1 MNLTTIGVTM
11 SSLEIAGLTGKKHP
25 HVLRDID
32 KMLKDLGEDRS
43 KFGSMYLDGYGR
55 EQSCY
60 NLPQRECLILVSGYS
75 TQMRAK
81 IIDRWQELELAMRRE
96 GDGVVTDLSTEVR
109 RAIGG
114 ITKGVIHNEIAAVL
128 PEMIQSEL
136 ASRRHALV
144 IDTMTAGQVLDMEK
158 VPQKGRRGLVQ
169 KTASRLRKYCERN
182 NIVPRQQELGNSAR
196 AYVYSVD
203 IVHRWLKEEGRAL
216 IRAHLSE
223 NAAQATFKLVY
234 AA

>member
-1 MNLTTIGVTM
+1 M
-11 SSLEIAGLTGKKHP
+11 SSLEIAGLTGKAHKN
-25 HVLRDID
+25 VLADIR
-32 KMLKDLGEDRS
+32 KMLTELGNQPAEFSARYFDA
-43 KFGSMYLDGYGR
+43 KR
-55 EQSCY
+55 EERECF

-75 TQMRAK
+75 VPMRAK
-81 IIDRWQELELAMRRE
+81 IIDRWQELEAAVRNE
-96 GDGVVTDLSTEVR
+96 HTGTVTDLSAEVR

-114 ITKGVIHNEIAAVL
+114 ITKGVIHTEIAAVL

-169 KTASRLRKYCERN
+169 KTASRLRKFCERN

-216 IRAHLSE
+216 IRAHLAE
-223 NAAQATFKLVY
+223 AMGQGTLKLVH

>member
-1 MNLTTIGVTM
+1 M
-11 SSLEIAGLTGKKHP
+11 SSLEIAGLTGKSHA
-25 HVLRDID
+25 HVLRDAD
-32 KMLKDLGEDRS
+32 KMLRDLGIDQS
-43 KFGSMYLDGYGR
+43 KFGSVYLDGKGEER
-55 EQSCY
+55 RCL
-60 NLPQRECLILVSGYS
+60 NLPQRECLVLVSGYS
-75 TQMRAK
+75 VQMRAK
-81 IIDRWQELELAMRRE
+81 IIDRWQELELAMRKENE
-96 GDGVVTDLSTEVR
+96 GIVTDLSTEVR

-114 ITKGVIHNEIAAVL
+114 ITKGVIHNEIAAIL

-136 ASRRHALV
+136 ASKRHALV

-169 KTASRLRKYCERN
+169 KTASRLRKFCERN

-223 NAAQATFKLVY
+223 AMGQGSLKLVH